1 VLRTPAQRSE
11 RAMAECTYY
20 VYILA
25 SQLRGTI
32 YIGVTNSLLFRVAQH
47 RAGKGSVFT
56 RRYKVTQLVWFEEF
70 VDVDAA
76 IQREKSLKRYLRDWK
91 TNPHWEDL
99 YPALVAKYGVPEG
112 PDSLDLGSSGQ
123 ARG

>member
-1 VLRTPAQRSE
+1 ME
-11 RAMAECTYY
+11 CDMADGTYY

-25 SQLRGTI
+25 RQLRGTL

-47 RAGKGSVFT
+47 RAGKGGVFT
-56 RRYKVTQLVWFEEF
+56 RRYKVKRLVWFEEYG
-70 VDVDAA
+70 DVDDA

-91 TNPHWEDL
+91 TNLIERDNPRWDDL
-99 YPALVAKYGVPEG
+99 FPELEAKYGISEVPNALN
-112 PDSLDLGSSGQ
+112 PGSSGQ